1 MESKVNYTI
10 VGLVVVILI
19 AALISV
25 SLWLSVG
32 FDQKQY
38 TIYAVYMNETVSGLS
53 EESPVKFNG
62 VQVGSV
68 KKIELD
74 HKDPQQ
80 VCLLLAIESDT
91 PITTT
96 TKATLISQG
105 ITGNTYVGLTA
116 TSASL
121 QPLRK
126 RSDQPYPVIPAYPSL
141 FNQLDKVLKE
151 VSVNVNDVSVEI
163 RKIFDKEN
171 AAYIKKTLENL
182 QTFTNVIA
190 QNKKSINQSI
200 ENTDVLLR
208 NLAKV
213 SKELPK
219 LTQELQLGVNK
230 ISHAGDKV
238 SETMTS
244 GKIALDKFSQ
254 QTIPPA
260 ISLLNRLNAIAANL
274 EKVSNQLRQNPSV
287 IIRGTTPPKPG
298 PGE

>member
-74 HKDPQQ
+74 HTDPQQ

-121 QPLRK
+121 QPLKK

-151 VSVNVNDVSVEI
+151 VSVNVNDVSVEVK
-163 RKIFDKEN
+163 KIFDKEN
-171 AAYIKKTLENL
+171 AAYIKKTLANL

-190 QNKKSINQSI
+190 ENKKSINQSI

-238 SETMTS
+238 SATMDS